1 MISVYLN
8 FNKKIRA
15 NRVRLSVQFRSF
27 LSNEIKTHFL
37 ILDKNK
43 YVNMNY
49 RVEQAMNAQLRV
61 KGKLQQFICQETIN
75 LPSL

>member
-1 MISVYLN
+1 LLI
-8 FNKKIRA
+8 
-15 NRVRLSVQFRSF
+15 
-27 LSNEIKTHFL
+27 NENTFL

-43 YVNMNY
+43 YVNMDY

-75 LPSL
+75 LLSL